1 MAAGSSST
9 ASEAAG
15 SSSRGVQTDPPNFF
29 LTDAEKE
36 RITVDA
42 MFEARDRLESCAIE
56 ASYIL
61 SALGADPE
69 AYVGMLSLL
78 STPAGQTQG
87 MELLMEELLP
97 QVLLNSPHHEV
108 RKAAQKIPGIF
119 QHPHPENLI
128 TKGCRRIVDDIC
140 GSPHNP
146 PFIDFEK
153 KSSNVK
159 VQDDASGS
167 SEEDE
172 EEDDEEEDDQIL
184 H

>member
-36 RITVDA
+36 GITVDA

-128 TKGCRRIVDDIC
+128 TKGCRRMVDDIC
-140 GSPHNP
+140 K
-146 PFIDFEK
+146 DFEK